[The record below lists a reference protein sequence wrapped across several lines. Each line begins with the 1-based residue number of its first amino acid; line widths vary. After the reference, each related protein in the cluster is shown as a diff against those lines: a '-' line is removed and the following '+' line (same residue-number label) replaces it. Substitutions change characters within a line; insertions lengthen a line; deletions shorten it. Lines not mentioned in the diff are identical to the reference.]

1 MQILLI
7 TSGQPSLNPRLVKE
21 ADTLS
26 SAGHNVTVLYAYWNE
41 WGTKFDCALLK
52 SRKWTAVRI
61 GGAPKQNKLS
71 YFLSRLIHK
80 LATIGAK
87 KLSIP
92 IFAEAAIARS
102 SFMLSIAAKKY
113 QADLYIAHNPGA
125 LPAAVKAARHHQ
137 KPCGFDAEDFH
148 RNEVSND
155 PNNFDVKLKTHIE
168 QKYLPKTNYLTA
180 SSPQITAAYQ
190 ALFPSKDIVTLL
202 NVFNPVSD
210 VTIAKTDPILPIKL
224 FWFSQTI
231 GPQRGIETL
240 IEALNSLAAESVEL
254 HLLGNFQHG
263 GSRAYFEK
271 LTIPNLYKLYF
282 HPPISADELITFST
296 QFDIGLA
303 LEPSFSINNDLA
315 LSNKIFTYLQAG
327 LAVIASNTTAQ
338 CDLLTKHPEFG
349 SLYESNNAQS
359 LSKALLHYSEN
370 RGRLDNA
377 RKASLTLA
385 HSKLNWEIEQIK
397 FLKIVQQTLNIES

>member
-1 MQILLI
+1 MQILFI

-21 ADTLS
+21 ADALS

-52 SRKWTAVRI
+52 SKEWTAIRI
-61 GGAPKQNKLS
+61 GGDPKQNKAI

-113 QADLYIAHNPGA
+113 QADLYIAHNLGA
-125 LPAAVKAARHHQ
+125 LPAAVRAARHHQ

-148 RNEVSND
+148 RNEVSDD
-155 PNNFDVKLKTHIE
+155 PNSFDVKLKTHIE
-168 QKYLPKTNYLTA
+168 HKYLPKTSYLTA

-202 NVFNPVSD
+202 NVFNPVPL
-210 VTIAKTDPILPIKL
+210 VNIPKTDSISPIKL

-231 GPQRGIETL
+231 GTQRGIEEV
-240 IEALNSLAAESVEL
+240 IQALNILPAGSFEL
-254 HLLGNFQHG
+254 HLLGNFQHS
-263 GSRAYFEK
+263 GSKAYFEK
-271 LTIPNLYKLYF
+271 LTAPNLYSLHF
-282 HPPISADELITFST
+282 HPPIAPEELINFST

-303 LEPSFSINNDLA
+303 LEPSFSKNNDLA
-315 LSNKIFTYLQAG
+315 LSNKIFSYLQAG
-327 LAVIASNTTAQ
+327 LAVIASNTTSQA
-338 CDLLTKHPEFG
+338 DLLTRHPEFG
-349 SLYESNNAQS
+349 SLYEIGNTLS
-359 LSKALLHYSEN
+359 LFKVLLRYAEN
-370 RGRLDNA
+370 RAQLDQA
-377 RKASLTLA
+377 RQASLKLA

-397 FLKIVQQTLNIES
+397 FLNVVQQTLNIES

>member
-137 KPCGFDAEDFH
+137 NLAD
-148 RNEVSND
+148 
-155 PNNFDVKLKTHIE
+155 LM
-168 QKYLPKTNYLTA
+168 QKISTEMKSAMIPT
-180 SSPQITAAYQ
+180 
-190 ALFPSKDIVTLL
+190 TLM
-202 NVFNPVSD
+202 
-210 VTIAKTDPILPIKL
+210 
-224 FWFSQTI
+224 
-231 GPQRGIETL
+231 
-240 IEALNSLAAESVEL
+240 
-254 HLLGNFQHG
+254 
-263 GSRAYFEK
+263 
-271 LTIPNLYKLYF
+271 
-282 HPPISADELITFST
+282 
-296 QFDIGLA
+296 
-303 LEPSFSINNDLA
+303 
-315 LSNKIFTYLQAG
+315 
-327 LAVIASNTTAQ
+327 
-338 CDLLTKHPEFG
+338 
-349 SLYESNNAQS
+349 
-359 LSKALLHYSEN
+359 
-370 RGRLDNA
+370 
-377 RKASLTLA
+377 
-385 HSKLNWEIEQIK
+385 
-397 FLKIVQQTLNIES
+397 